1 MSQLRLDLS
10 HYFDGIKA
18 RSKTISSVVK
28 AAKTA
33 DKPIAFADPLAADL
47 FNICYQTKPQIMK
60 TNDPNDYNKIL
71 RAVAAS
77 DGFNTI
83 KKDTQGSLIWSSIG
97 AAVILDEL
105 SRQQDNPP
113 KGDYP
118 DGGDNGDGDP
128 NDSGNENDGDD
139 IGSND
144 KRNSVDQ
151 AVAKAKERL
160 EDLKDGLGGKSV
172 GRGNTLPTFADAAI
186 ESEQLVKLLAN
197 RRLSQLLKRV
207 GRMRRHA
214 TFLPSLDVLDASEVT
229 DINVGRNLPS
239 VLPHELAL
247 LTGTEEEFRIFT
259 EKYNNSEL
267 QQFKT
272 KGATR
277 SGEGPLIVC
286 IDASGSMGMI
296 TEENSP
302 LSWAA
307 SVAAAAY
314 ITSLK
319 KKRAFAAIYFSDD
332 AIRFEPT
339 KQGTFDPDFFSKILR
354 GYGGGGT
361 DFESAWQR
369 VIEMMK
375 KSGSNNWRKA
385 DVLFITDGD
394 GYIHSDWLKDKAKY
408 STRLFSFF
416 VGRSAERMQRS
427 ALAKRLGEFSDMLSF
442 LPVLDI
448 NAAEVVNETITR
460 KKQASH

>member
-1 MSQLRLDLS
+1 L
-10 HYFDGIKA
+10 
-18 RSKTISSVVK
+18 
-28 AAKTA
+28 
-33 DKPIAFADPLAADL
+33 
-47 FNICYQTKPQIMK
+47 
-60 TNDPNDYNKIL
+60 
-71 RAVAAS
+71 
-77 DGFNTI
+77 
-83 KKDTQGSLIWSSIG
+83 
-97 AAVILDEL
+97 
-105 SRQQDNPP
+105 
-113 KGDYP
+113 
-118 DGGDNGDGDP
+118 
-128 NDSGNENDGDD
+128 
-139 IGSND
+139 
-144 KRNSVDQ
+144 
-151 AVAKAKERL
+151 
-160 EDLKDGLGGKSV
+160 
-172 GRGNTLPTFADAAI
+172 
-186 ESEQLVKLLAN
+186 
-197 RRLSQLLKRV
+197 
-207 GRMRRHA
+207 
-214 TFLPSLDVLDASEVT
+214 
-229 DINVGRNLPS
+229 
-239 VLPHELAL
+239 
-247 LTGTEEEFRIFT
+247 
-259 EKYNNSEL
+259 
-267 QQFKT
+267 
-272 KGATR
+272 
-277 SGEGPLIVC
+277 
-286 IDASGSMGMI
+286 

-448 NAAEVVNETITR
+448 NAAQVVNETITR